1 VKILYIL
8 WNELNISHLQFEDK
22 KSIKIRRVY
31 IKHIQRF
38 PHLPKEGIASPNY
51 GQIKKMACE
60 IPSTLNGMNKIYN
73 HLG

>member
-1 VKILYIL
+1 L
-8 WNELNISHLQFEDK
+8 
-22 KSIKIRRVY
+22 KIRRVY

-51 GQIKKMACE
+51 GEIKKMACD
-60 IPSTLNGMNKIYN
+60 IPSNLNGMNKIYN